1 MALLQI
7 SEPGESPMPHQRKNA
22 VGIDLGTTNSLVSCV
37 QSGQPTTISD
47 EQGEA
52 LLPSTVTYRKNLP
65 PIVGHQALEL
75 ASTDPYNTIL
85 SIKRLMG
92 LSKED
97 DGVKAS
103 GYRLAEADSSVPIID
118 TVGGQ
123 FTPAQISAEILSALK
138 HRAESALGTTLMGAV
153 ITVPAYFDDG
163 QRQATKDAAK
173 FAGIHV
179 LRLLNEPTAAAIAYG
194 LDQGEEG
201 TVVVYDLGGGTFD
214 ISLLR
219 LHKGIFEVLA
229 TAGDSALG
237 GDDLDRAISHW
248 MLAESD
254 QKDEIDNQQ
263 MRQILLQ
270 AKSLKH
276 QLTDAEEVTF
286 KLSLVDGQHWNGTLN
301 QQQLNQIID
310 PLISKTLA
318 PCRRVLRDAGLT
330 RDQIDAVIMVGGST
344 RTSRV
349 RERVSEFFGKEVLT
363 SVDPEQVVALG
374 AAIQADTLSGNRS
387 ADDLLLLDVTP
398 LSLGIETMGGL
409 VDKIIPRNSTIPIAR
424 AQEFTTYKDG
434 QTAMSLH
441 IVQGERETVEACRS
455 LAKINL
461 TGIPPM
467 VAGAARIKV
476 IYQVDTDGLLTV
488 TATEKVSGVQT
499 SIDVKPSY
507 GLDDSDIEKMLK
519 ESISSSQEDMETR
532 RFREQQVEAE
542 RVLLALDSAIEKD
555 AAVFLNDEERA
566 TLMDAREHLLTMI
579 KQGNHLEIKKARE
592 KLEIASEDY
601 VARRMNANVRELM
614 AGRNIED
621 VDTQIDLEE

>member
-7 SEPGESPMPHQRKNA
+7 SEPGQSPMPHQRKNA
-22 VGIDLGTTNSLVSCV
+22 VGIDLGTTNSLVSYV
-37 QSGQPTTISD
+37 KGDQPTTIND
-47 EQGEA
+47 EQGQA
-52 LLPSTVTYRKNLP
+52 LLPSVVTYTEDAA

-75 ASTDPYNTIL
+75 AADPYNTIL

-97 DGVKAS
+97 DGVKES
-103 GYRLAEADSSVPIID
+103 GYRLAKTDTSVPVID

-123 FTPAQISAEILSALK
+123 FTPAQISAEILSTLK
-138 HRAESALGTTLMGAV
+138 QRAESALGATLMGAV

-219 LHKGIFEVLA
+219 LHKGVFEVLA

-566 TLMDAREHLLTMI
+566 TLMDVREHLLTMI

>member
-1 MALLQI
+1 
-7 SEPGESPMPHQRKNA
+7 MPHQRKNA

-65 PIVGHQALEL
+65 PIVGYQALEL

-237 GDDLDRAISHW
+237 GDDLDRAISRW
-248 MLAESD
+248 ILAEAG
-254 QKDEIDNQQ
+254 QKDEIGNQQ

-286 KLSLVDGQHWNGTLN
+286 KLSLVDGQHWSGTLN

>member
-65 PIVGHQALEL
+65 PIVGYQALEL

-237 GDDLDRAISHW
+237 GDDLDRAISRW
-248 MLAESD
+248 ILAEAG
-254 QKDEIDNQQ
+254 QKDEIGNQQ

-286 KLSLVDGQHWNGTLN
+286 KLSLVDGQHWSGTLN